1 MTQDRRGR
9 LRHPLDSLSVRLK
22 VKRSLFNT
30 EWVAVRPLAYSRN
43 KLTLKTDEIMRVG
56 DRIQVSLH
64 LRLDFGDV
72 LIDEAE
78 AIVDSLEKDCSC
90 FNYQTTFD
98 QASRR
103 MRRAEVQQGLTRM
116 ENLLDRY
123 RDILQKMQGTATTP
137 P

>member
-1 MTQDRRGR
+1 
-9 LRHPLDSLSVRLK
+9 VRLK

-43 KLTLKTDEIMRVG
+43 KLALKTDEIMRVG

-103 MRRAEVQQGLTRM
+103 MRRAEIQQGLTRM

>member
-78 AIVDSLEKDCSC
+78 AIVDSLEKEIGRASC
-90 FNYQTTFD
+90 RERVWSSVVSGSITNK
-98 QASRR
+98 AW
-103 MRRAEVQQGLTRM
+103 
-116 ENLLDRY
+116 
-123 RDILQKMQGTATTP
+123 
-137 P
+137 